1 MSDGFKANLM
11 IEPSFPATTL
21 ILVGLFNDTSS
32 INIIIAPQLQPSP
45 WLYIQTMYSEPKQ
58 THSSQDAAF
67 RRLPGLDNCRVAEIS
82 TSPHLLAPIAVQ
94 DTPKSMQYSNLV
106 VQKKLSYE
114 GVSAER
120 RKESAF
126 ASRALMA
133 SDREREHP

>member
-1 MSDGFKANLM
+1 
-11 IEPSFPATTL
+11 
-21 ILVGLFNDTSS
+21 
-32 INIIIAPQLQPSP
+32 
-45 WLYIQTMYSEPKQ
+45 
-58 THSSQDAAF
+58 
-67 RRLPGLDNCRVAEIS
+67 
-82 TSPHLLAPIAVQ
+82 VQ